1 MIKKISIK
9 ERMDKQYIKKE
20 KMEAKTFKNI

>member
-20 KMEAKTFKNI
+20 KTEAKTFKNI